1 MFEPIQRYLPTY
13 FNTDPERREAVRLR
27 APAGTAVAWE
37 ISDEQLR
44 LSWGE
49 QQRTYELAD
58 YTVGALVDA
67 LQAEGFTLDPGYD
80 QWLLALGAVVL
91 LEGRGTLTDRSGTPW
106 YAFTSLVHAITRPVE
121 REWRRFSAAIPEAVA
136 QESLATADES
146 WLDVHGDLYGIPR
159 LPGMDDAAYRA
170 HVRAEVFRPRNTPR
184 GLEHSLRRLGYPTVR
199 VVEPWQEMHYL
210 STDATLSGAHH
221 LPGAPIYEYHTLR
234 LTAPD
239 HQAWPGPMAH
249 AEADRP
255 AGTILLP
262 PATLLP
268 AYRLGAAL
276 ADVSVQTVNTLHY
289 AAVIPVNRHGRLSV
303 DLQLAVAPAAPPLPL
318 ARIEVR
324 AMMTPGLRPQSSI
337 ESWTGPWDT
346 RTWLPVLAAQYEIT
360 PGVTLDAQVPWVT
373 ADGRFFATADGDY
386 FGVLWSPN

>member
-1 MFEPIQRYLPTY
+1 
-13 FNTDPERREAVRLR
+13 
-27 APAGTAVAWE
+27 
-37 ISDEQLR
+37 
-44 LSWGE
+44 
-49 QQRTYELAD
+49 
-58 YTVGALVDA
+58 
-67 LQAEGFTLDPGYD
+67 
-80 QWLLALGAVVL
+80 
-91 LEGRGTLTDRSGTPW
+91 
-106 YAFTSLVHAITRPVE
+106 
-121 REWRRFSAAIPEAVA
+121 
-136 QESLATADES
+136 
-146 WLDVHGDLYGIPR
+146 
-159 LPGMDDAAYRA
+159 
-170 HVRAEVFRPRNTPR
+170 
-184 GLEHSLRRLGYPTVR
+184 
-199 VVEPWQEMHYL
+199 
-210 STDATLSGAHH
+210 
-221 LPGAPIYEYHTLR
+221 
-234 LTAPD
+234 
-239 HQAWPGPMAH
+239 MAH

-324 AMMTPGLRPQSSI
+324 AMMTPGLRPPSSI